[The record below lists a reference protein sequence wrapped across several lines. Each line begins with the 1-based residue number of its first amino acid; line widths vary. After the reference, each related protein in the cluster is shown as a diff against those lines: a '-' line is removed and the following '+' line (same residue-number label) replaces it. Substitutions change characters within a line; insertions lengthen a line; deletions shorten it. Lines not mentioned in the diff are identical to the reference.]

1 MDVVQPNGFQRLLKS
16 ASFDGR
22 RKTHRTAG
30 TSRKLGAAG
39 VQTTSITPSTSSHR
53 FIKMLNDAVNKM
65 HDCKVQHEKVSEY
78 NLALILCHKI
88 NALFTVQRSFEDA
101 ENLARALYTEELV
114 NSVVDVLIEGG
125 DLAYIPGQLLV
136 HLTTNP
142 VCVEHLLED
151 DIIAVVCGVLRVGES
166 LFRPVGIAIFR
177 NLADFCRS
185 SIYFASKMR
194 SRTKVLK
201 LLLQRYVD
209 DIELT
214 KAWASQPQAS
224 DAKPTPEKSA
234 IVMSG
239 KSNLHNA
246 DNIVEILS
254 LIQYIICGTM
264 SRSHIDDL
272 RDAVQSTII
281 DKIVSDETSNENTAI
296 LDLARRIT
304 SEAERRK
311 RHVSKDVDYEKAN
324 KSRRRDGYAAAK
336 I

>member
-1 MDVVQPNGFQRLLKS
+1 MDIVQPVGFQRLLKS
-16 ASFDGR
+16 TSLDGR
-22 RKTHRTAG
+22 RKTHRTTA
-30 TSRKLGAAG
+30 TSRKLDAAG

-78 NLALILCHKI
+78 NLALILIHKI
-88 NALFTVQRSFEDA
+88 NVLFTVQRSFVDA
-101 ENLARALYTEELV
+101 ENLARVLYTEELV

-142 VCVEHLLED
+142 ECVEYLLED

-185 SIYFASKMR
+185 SVYFASKMR

-209 DIELT
+209 DIQLT
-214 KAWASQPQAS
+214 KALTSQPHAS
-224 DAKPTPEKSA
+224 DATPTPEKSA

-239 KSNLHNA
+239 NA
-246 DNIVEILS
+246 DDIVEILS

-281 DKIVSDETSNENTAI
+281 DKVVSDETSNENKVI
-296 LDLARRIT
+296 LNLARKIT
-304 SEAERRK
+304 RGAERRK

>member
-1 MDVVQPNGFQRLLKS
+1 MDIVQPAGFQRLLKS
-16 ASFDGR
+16 TSLDGR
-22 RKTHRTAG
+22 RKTHRTTA
-30 TSRKLGAAG
+30 TSRKLDAAG

-78 NLALILCHKI
+78 NLALILIHKI
-88 NALFTVQRSFEDA
+88 NVLFTVQRSFVDA
-101 ENLARALYTEELV
+101 ENLARVLYTEELV

-142 VCVEHLLED
+142 ECVEYLLED

-185 SIYFASKMR
+185 SVYFASKMR

-209 DIELT
+209 DIQLT
-214 KAWASQPQAS
+214 KALTSQPHAS
-224 DAKPTPEKSA
+224 DATPTPEKSA

-239 KSNLHNA
+239 NA
-246 DNIVEILS
+246 DDIVEILS

-281 DKIVSDETSNENTAI
+281 DKVVSDETSNENKVI
-296 LDLARRIT
+296 LNLARKIT
-304 SEAERRK
+304 RGAERRK